1 MSRKGLW
8 ALALTGA
15 SSLALVV
22 PALAQKKGPESILP
36 VGFGAPAPA
45 PAPAAPTPAPASASP
60 QTPAAPASA
69 GATPDSM
76 ADSVLDNATDIA
88 VDEGDNELDAEDTT
102 VALVDLP
109 PQAKRSTENVGL
121 LSEADGG
128 LGAAAFGQSDGRFLV
143 GLMQRVDVPIASRWT
158 AILLRRALL
167 SRSDTPSHIAPADW
181 IAERALL
188 LARLGDADDARGLVA
203 AVDSSNY
210 TSRMYDAAM
219 QAALAS
225 ADPAALCGV
234 ADAAVTQTRL
244 PSWALAKAICQGL
257 AGEGATANAEFD
269 ELRRSGRA
277 GGVDV
282 RLAEKVAAVGGGARR
297 SISIQWDVD
306 QLNAWR
312 FGMAAATA
320 VPIPAPLQASVGPQV
335 QAWLA
340 RAPLYPLADR
350 LAAADRA
357 ASLGVFSSEALVD
370 FYGAL
375 YDDLD
380 SDERGGTP
388 SQALRQ
394 AYAAPDIP
402 GRISAMQTLW
412 EGGGGWSGRYARL
425 ILTARAA
432 GGLPQDAAVTG
443 TALDDA
449 IASMLSAGLDIQAAR
464 WSGRVE
470 AGSLGWALLAV
481 GAPRAPFTIDAKDVE
496 GFGKA
501 DLLGAGL
508 GGLGRTPVAQT
519 LVAQDSWTRALDRAV
534 AAREP
539 GTVALLAAVGMQTPR
554 WSAVPAA
561 RLYRI
566 VAALRAVGLEPEAR
580 MIAAEAITRTA

>member
-1 MSRKGLW
+1 MRTKYW
-8 ALALTGA
+8 ALALAGA
-15 SSLALVV
+15 SSLALV

-36 VGFGAPAPA
+36 PGFGAPTPA
-45 PAPAAPTPAPASASP
+45 PAPAAPSPAPAPSLAQPPVTTTPPDGLAS
-60 QTPAAPASA
+60 
-69 GATPDSM
+69 
-76 ADSVLDNATDIA
+76 SVLDNAADAVA
-88 VDEGDNELDAEDTT
+88 VDEGDNALDATDAD
-102 VALVDLP
+102 VALIDLP
-109 PQAKRSTENVGL
+109 PQAQRPTERVGL

-128 LGAAAFGQSDGRFLV
+128 LGAAAFGTSDGRFLT
-143 GLMQRVDVPIASRWT
+143 GLMQRIDVPIASRWT

-167 SRSDTPSHIAPADW
+167 SRSDTPGNIAPADW

-210 TSRMYDAAM
+210 TPRMYDAAM
-219 QAALAS
+219 QAALAT

-234 ADAAVTQTRL
+234 AEAAVTQTRL
-244 PSWALAKAICQGL
+244 PGWALARAICQGL

-297 SISIQWDVD
+297 SITIQWDVD

-357 ASLGVFSSEALVD
+357 ASLGVFSSSALVD
-370 FYGAL
+370 FYGAV

-402 GRISAMQTLW
+402 GRVSAMQALW
-412 EGGGGWSGRYARL
+412 DGGGGWSGRYARL

-432 GGLPQDAAVTG
+432 GALSQDGAVTG
-443 TALDDA
+443 AALDDA

-464 WSGRVE
+464 WGGRVE

-481 GAPRAPFTIDAKDVE
+481 GSPRAPFTIEPKQVD
-496 GFGKA
+496 GFDNGER
-501 DLLGAGL
+501 LGAGL
-508 GGLGRTPVAQT
+508 SGLGRLPVAEALT
-519 LVAQDSWTRALDRAV
+519 GQDSWTRALDRAV

-554 WSAVPAA
+554 WSGVPAA

-566 VAALRAVGLEPEAR
+566 VAALSAVGLEPEAR
-580 MIAAEAITRTA
+580 MIAAEALTRT

>member
-1 MSRKGLW
+1 MRTKFWLI
-8 ALALTGA
+8 ALAGA
-15 SSLALVV
+15 SSLALV
-22 PALAQKKGPESILP
+22 PALAQQKKGPESILP
-36 VGFGAPAPA
+36 PGFGAPTPAPAPA
-45 PAPAAPTPAPASASP
+45 PAPASPAPSAAATAP
-60 QTPAAPASA
+60 AVTPAAP
-69 GATPDSM
+69 DSM
-76 ADSVLDNATDIA
+76 AAAMGLENATDVA
-88 VDEGDNELDAEDTT
+88 VDEGADTLDNGTDAA
-102 VALVDLP
+102 VAMVDLP
-109 PQAKRSTENVGL
+109 PQAKRSTERVGL
-121 LSEADGG
+121 LGEADGG
-128 LGAAAFGQSDGRFLV
+128 LGAAAFGTSDGRFLV
-143 GLMQRVDVPIASRWT
+143 GLMQRIDVPIASRWT
-158 AILLRRALL
+158 SILLRRALL
-167 SRSDTPSHIAPADW
+167 SRSNTPSHVAPADW

-219 QAALAS
+219 QASLAS

-297 SISIQWDVD
+297 SITIQWDVS

-320 VPIPAPLQASVGPQV
+320 VPIPAELQSSVGPQV

-357 ASLGVFSSEALVD
+357 ASLGVFSSAALVD
-370 FYGAL
+370 FYGAV

-380 SDERGGTP
+380 TDERGGTP

-402 GRISAMQTLW
+402 GRVSAMQTLW
-412 EGGGGWSGRYARL
+412 EGGAGWSGRYARL

-432 GGLPQDAAVTG
+432 GALPQDNSVAG
-443 TALDDA
+443 SALDDA
-449 IASMLSAGLDIQAAR
+449 IASMMSAGLDIQAAR

-481 GAPRAPFTIDAKDVE
+481 GAPRTPFTIDAKDVE
-496 GFGKA
+496 GFAKA

-508 GGLGRTPVAQT
+508 GGLGRTPVAQALT
-519 LVAQDSWTRALDRAV
+519 GQDSWTRALDRAV

-539 GTVALLAAVGMQTPR
+539 GTVALLAAVGMQAPR
-554 WSAVPAA
+554 WASVPAA

-580 MIAAEAITRTA
+580 MIAAEALTRTA